1 MNFSKII
8 KSFIGNPVFYILLV
22 VLYLLPFLDGGT
34 SFLGRSL
41 IFLVPLPLFLL
52 GLLTK
57 SLNFGNL
64 PKKIIWFWLA
74 FLGVAVISTI
84 FSASQ
89 LLSIPELFRL
99 FAYFLFFVLF
109 LLTARPGNMKAIFFM
124 LLLASFALC
133 VWSFICLLPGTAKP
147 SSGMNLMYA
156 TFGHNHLADL
166 LLLFI
171 PFLIALFFSA
181 KGRKR
186 TVFWGCLTVFYLL
199 SFALTFSRGAFL
211 VLPLAVLFLLFLIK
225 PESLVKKVGGWML
238 VWLPIG
244 LFTAILLLSRQ
255 PFLVEMK
262 IVQPGNW
269 LLKQTV
275 KPDYD
280 AGRTEYFRQALLGF
294 QARPIFGFGPGTF
307 EIIAFRFQN
316 LQAVWSN
323 YAHNFYLQILA
334 EEGILA
340 FLFFISF
347 LFFGIRESWKRVA
360 GNRDNPFVV
369 GALAAILSSSLHSAL
384 DFDWHFPAIFLIFL
398 LLLANLLPFSNKERL
413 GRSKVVGRLDGLGK
427 YGVVVLSF
435 LVFLFGQAGI
445 VSEYYYAKGDYK
457 ESLIFSPWPPVRVR
471 EEIDKI
477 FTKRF
482 SEGEKLAKIV
492 LTLSKNDPSM
502 YSWLGD
508 KYFNNSEPEKA
519 AEFYRKSIAGNP
531 LGNLVLYKR
540 LVEIYRKSSKE
551 EEKEKLYQFLTGS
564 LKNKVF
570 KDDNSM
576 AKFLYSIGEEYLQE
590 GRTKEAVFLWDQAK
604 NASSQWSYFHLEL
617 ASLYYSIAEKDK
629 AKEVLLGCLRFKY
642 PREHCW
648 DFISNKSENMGLEPP
663 GFWKEKITAIPE
675 YK

>member
-8 KSFIGNPVFYILLV
+8 KSFIGNPVFYLLLILL
-22 VLYLLPFLDGGT
+22 YFLPFLDGGT
-34 SFLGRSL
+34 SFLARSL
-41 IFLVPLPLFLL
+41 IFLLPLPLFLL

-57 SLNFGNL
+57 SLNFDAL
-64 PKKIIWFWLA
+64 PKKIIWLWLA
-74 FLGVAVISTI
+74 FLGAAVISTI
-84 FSASQ
+84 FSGSL

-109 LLTARPGNMKAIFFM
+109 LLTMREGNMKAIFFM
-124 LLLASFALC
+124 LLLSSFSLC
-133 VWSFICLLPGTAKP
+133 VWSFICLLPGTEKP

-156 TFGHNHLADL
+156 NFGHNHLADL

-171 PFLIALFFSA
+171 PFLLAIFFSA
-181 KGRKR
+181 KGKKQ
-186 TVFWGCLTVFYLL
+186 TIFLGGLTFFYLL
-199 SFALTFSRGAFL
+199 SFSLTFSRGAFL
-211 VLPLAVLFLLFLIK
+211 VLPLAILFLLLLIK
-225 PESLVKKVGGWML
+225 PEGLVKKIGGWML

-255 PFLVEMK
+255 SFLVEMK
-262 IVQPGNW
+262 IVQPNHW
-269 LLKQTV
+269 LLKQVV

-294 QARPIFGFGPGTF
+294 QARPFFGFGPGTF
-307 EIIAFRFQN
+307 EAVAFRFQN

-340 FLFFISF
+340 FVVFMAFLISC
-347 LFFGIRESWKRVA
+347 IRESWKHVVK
-360 GNRDNPFVV
+360 NRNDPFLV
-369 GALAAILSSSLHSAL
+369 GAFAAVLASALHSAL

-398 LLLANLLPFSNKERL
+398 LILANLLVFSASKRLEKLGRL
-413 GRSKVVGRLDGLGK
+413 GGLGK

-435 LVFLFGQAGI
+435 FVFLFGQAGI
-445 VSEYYYAKGDYK
+445 VSEYFYAKGDFK
-457 ESLIFSPWPPVRVR
+457 ESLFLSPWPPVRVR

-477 FTKRF
+477 FAKRF
-482 SEGEKLAKIV
+482 SEGERFAKVV
-492 LTLSKNDPSM
+492 LTLSKDDPSM

-508 KYFNNSEPEKA
+508 KYFNHDEPEKA
-519 AEFYRKSIAGNP
+519 AEYYRKSIVGNP

-540 LVEIYRKSSKE
+540 LVEIYRKSGKE
-551 EEKEKLYQFLTGS
+551 EEKEKLYQFLAGS
-564 LKNKVF
+564 LKNGVF

-576 AKFLYSIGEEYLQE
+576 AKFLYSFGEEYLQE

-617 ASLYYSIAEKDK
+617 ASLYYSMAEKDK

-663 GFWKEKITAIPE
+663 GFWKEKIMAIPE
-675 YK
+675 